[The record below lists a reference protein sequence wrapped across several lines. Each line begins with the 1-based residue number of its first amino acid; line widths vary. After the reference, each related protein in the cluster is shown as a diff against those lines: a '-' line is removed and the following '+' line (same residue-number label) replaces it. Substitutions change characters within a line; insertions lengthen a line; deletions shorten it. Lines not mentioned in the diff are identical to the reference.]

1 MCAEALADIVV
12 FNQTFLQAKKCKKKK
27 NLDYAVCVSRLSADY
42 CSFLSNFFAC
52 KKYKNKKNL
61 NYAVCVSRLSI
72 DTVVIYQTFS
82 RAKNAKKEEPRL
94 RGLRVEALDCLLG
107 LKKMPCS
114 FLLLDLNLHTV
125 FSWNSDKRKSR
136 SVVAAAENS
145 VVHPATI
152 IYLPLQFF
160 TQVHQRGSV
169 LISCA
174 TSVQSGTHHHGHTS
188 GNSAVTLVALP
199 KLLILS

>member
-1 MCAEALADIVV
+1 MAAFSLK
-12 FNQTFLQAKKCKKKK
+12 Q
-27 NLDYAVCVSRLSADY
+27 
-42 CSFLSNFFAC
+42 
-52 KKYKNKKNL
+52 NKKPRTRTNTK
-61 NYAVCVSRLSI
+61 CVPKLLLILLFSI
-72 DTVVIYQTFS
+72 KPFCKL
-82 RAKNAKKEEPRL
+82 KNAKKR
-94 RGLRVEALDCLLG
+94 RTSTTRFACEALDCLRG
-107 LKKMPCS
+107 LNKMPCS

-199 KLLILS
+199 QLLILSSFCANSFAFSRALNASF